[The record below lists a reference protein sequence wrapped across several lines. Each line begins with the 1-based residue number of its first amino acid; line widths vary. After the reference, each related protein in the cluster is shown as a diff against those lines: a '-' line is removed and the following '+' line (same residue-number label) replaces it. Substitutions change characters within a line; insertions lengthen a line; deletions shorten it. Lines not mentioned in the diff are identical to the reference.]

1 VDSNM
6 NNSNRSARKL
16 AARKPECGFMML
28 EVVIS
33 GAILV
38 IGLVA
43 LLAVFSLSVAATQS
57 AQEDMIAK
65 QVASEAMESLFTA
78 RNTSQVTWAQIQNVA
93 DGGIFKN
100 GPQVLQDPGLD
111 GLVGTADDTADPDP
125 KCAGPARCLKTP
137 GPDGMLGTSDDIYLP
152 LNQFTRDIQILPV
165 SSPTGGNNP
174 FLRQATVTITYT
186 TPQFRQVQKTYVMS
200 AYISQFR

>member
-1 VDSNM
+1 M
-6 NNSNRSARKL
+6 NKSKPFARKFS
-16 AARKPECGFMML
+16 ARKPERGFMML

-78 RNTSQVTWAQIQNVA
+78 RNTSQVTWAQIQNVV
-93 DGGIFKN
+93 DGGIFTN
-100 GPQVLQDPGLD
+100 GPQVLLDPGLD
-111 GLVGTADDTADPDP
+111 GLVGTADDTPDPDP
-125 KCAGPARCLKTP
+125 KCPGPARCLKTP

-152 LNQFTRDIQILPV
+152 LNRFTREIKIVPV
-165 SSPTGGNNP
+165 PSPTGGNNP
-174 FLRQATVTITYT
+174 FLRQVTVTINYT
-186 TPQFRQVQKTYVMS
+186 TPQFQQIQKTYVMS

>member
-1 VDSNM
+1 M
-6 NNSNRSARKL
+6 NKSNRSARNL
-16 AARKPECGFMML
+16 TVRKSESGFTML

-38 IGLVA
+38 VGLVA

-100 GPQVLQDPGLD
+100 GPQVVQDPGLD
-111 GLVGTADDTADPDP
+111 GLVGTADDVADPDP
-125 KCAGPARCLKTP
+125 KCPGPARCLKTP
-137 GPDGMLGTSDDIYLP
+137 GPDGMLGTSDDVYLP
-152 LNQFTRDIQILPV
+152 LNQFTREIKIVPV
-165 SSPTGGNNP
+165 PSPTGGNNP
-174 FLRQATVTITYT
+174 FLRQVTVTINYT

>member
-65 QVASEAMESLFTA
+65 QVASEAMESLFADSECSGRRDFQKWPSSTA
-78 RNTSQVTWAQIQNVA
+78 RS
-93 DGGIFKN
+93 
-100 GPQVLQDPGLD
+100 
-111 GLVGTADDTADPDP
+111 
-125 KCAGPARCLKTP
+125 R
-137 GPDGMLGTSDDIYLP
+137 S
-152 LNQFTRDIQILPV
+152 
-165 SSPTGGNNP
+165 
-174 FLRQATVTITYT
+174 
-186 TPQFRQVQKTYVMS
+186 
-200 AYISQFR
+200 

>member
-1 VDSNM
+1 AVDSNM
-6 NNSNRSARKL
+6 NNSNRSARKH
-16 AARKPECGFMML
+16 AALNAECGFMLL

-100 GPQVLQDPGLD
+100 GPQVLQDHGLD
-111 GLVGTADDTADPDP
+111 SLVGTADHSADSES
-125 KCAGPARCLKTP
+125 KCAAPARCLTTP
-137 GPDGMLGTSDDIYLP
+137 GPDGMSGTSDH
-152 LNQFTRDIQILPV
+152 
-165 SSPTGGNNP
+165 
-174 FLRQATVTITYT
+174 
-186 TPQFRQVQKTYVMS
+186 
-200 AYISQFR
+200 